1 MRRTKDS
8 SDKLDGFVGDSVG
21 GTLKMSHG
29 AWPPQLYGLT
39 SFQLNATH
47 THTYTYILAHTYL
60 HRESDTHKSHRRL
73 CVVWP

>member
-8 SDKLDGFVGDSVG
+8 SDKLDGFVGNSVG

-29 AWPPQLYGLT
+29 AWPPQLYGLP

-47 THTYTYILAHTYL
+47 TNTLIHIYL